1 LHKGE
6 KFLNN
11 SILVA
16 INDSISSRAVMDYLA
31 DLSLSPDNLKITLLH
46 VYREPS
52 SSSEEL
58 MGKKFLGKMPS
69 RLLNVLQKAK
79 DKLIESGFN
88 PDKIEIKLISEPY
101 PTVADGIID
110 QFKKGDFNMVAIG
123 RKRMSK
129 AEEFVLGDVSV
140 KLVRAIEGA
149 AVLVV
154 KSL

>member
-1 LHKGE
+1 M
-6 KFLNN
+6 NN

-16 INDSISSRAVMDYLA
+16 INDSISSRAVMDYIA
-31 DLSLSPDNLKITLLH
+31 GLSLSPDNLKITLLH
-46 VYREPS
+46 VYREL

-58 MGKKFLGKMPS
+58 MGKKFLGKMPT
-69 RLLNVLQKAK
+69 RLLNVLQNAK
-79 DKLIESGFN
+79 DKLIENGFN
-88 PDKIEIKLISEPY
+88 PDKIEIKLVSASY

-110 QFKKGDFNMVAIG
+110 QFKKGEYNMVVIG

-129 AEEFVLGDVSV
+129 AEEFVLGDISV

-154 KSL
+154 KSV